1 MGTKKTHFEEYLTFR
16 TLAHKFDDS
25 GRITDMVLNDPE
37 NEGKPEIKNLCAK
50 LHVSLVDRLDVVCTF
65 LDISKREFV
74 ERSLIESLEVAEN
87 IISASLGSAETEN
100 VKN

>member
-1 MGTKKTHFEEYLTFR
+1 
-16 TLAHKFDDS
+16 
-25 GRITDMVLNDPE
+25 MVLNDPE